1 VRHFSAEEWAD
12 FARGAVAAEQVVEM
26 QEHLDRGCEECVRT
40 LRLWS
45 AVRDAAVKEGR
56 HQPPEAS
63 IRIVRAMFRVSQF
76 AAAGKPA
83 RARLTFDSVRQP
95 LLPGVRS
102 HAAAPR
108 QQLFTKG
115 RFRVDTRIEAG
126 TKPDRVVLLGQVIER
141 TPAGPPVQPQSTR
154 FAPTALLYA
163 AERPLAAANA
173 NRFGEFHL
181 EFEAAEDLRLWI
193 VLSDEDPILI
203 RLAGSG
209 SRQN

>member
-1 VRHFSAEEWAD
+1 
-12 FARGAVAAEQVVEM
+12 
-26 QEHLDRGCEECVRT
+26 

-45 AVRDAAVKEGR
+45 AVRDSAVKEGR
-56 HQPPEAS
+56 QQPPEGS
-63 IRIVRAMFRVSQF
+63 IRIVRAMYRVSQF
-76 AAAGKPA
+76 ALAGKPA
-83 RARLTFDSVRQP
+83 RARLTFDSIRQP

-115 RFRVDTRIEAG
+115 RFRVDTRLEPG
-126 TKPDRVVLLGQVIER
+126 PKPDRVMLLGQVIER
-141 TPAGPPVQPQSTR
+141 TPAGPPVRPQSSG

-181 EFEAAEDLRLWI
+181 EFEPADDLRLWI
-193 VLSDEDPILI
+193 VICDEDPILI
-203 RLAGSG
+203 KLAGSG
-209 SRQN
+209 PRGNQS